1 MREWAE
7 KEKRERAKAPH
18 ERKGKWEKIKYSP
31 AIGATSFRTFYLSQL
46 DLFMRVAQ
54 SWGARDGEWSGM
66 AAGKG
71 VSLFYH
77 LATPP
82 RPFAV
87 RTPHFI
93 VYLIPC
99 CLSPSRFRTSC
110 RFKQIF
116 QQQKA
121 VVRANEMARQ
131 GAKVKGKWENKEVIK
146 SCRRWH
152 YCSLNSL
159 LNFLLKLYFRYVAKF
174 GFIDRNKLNAD

>member
-1 MREWAE
+1 MMREWAE
-7 KEKRERAKAPH
+7 KKKQERAKAPH
-18 ERKGKWEKIKYSP
+18 EREGKWEKIKYSP

-54 SWGARDGEWSGM
+54 GWGAREGEWSGM

-87 RTPHFI
+87 RTAHFI

-116 QQQKA
+116 QQQKTA
-121 VVRANEMARQ
+121 MRAKEMTKQ
-131 GAKVKGKWENKEVIK
+131 GAKIKGKWENKGVIK

-152 YCSLNSL
+152 YCSLNSAPT
-159 LNFLLKLYFRYVAKF
+159 FSAKAL
-174 GFIDRNKLNAD
+174 DMLRNSDS

>member
-1 MREWAE
+1 MQEWAE
-7 KEKRERAKAPH
+7 KKKRERVKAPH
-18 ERKGKWEKIKYSP
+18 EREGKWEKIKYSP

-54 SWGARDGEWSGM
+54 GWGAREGEWGGM

-77 LATPP
+77 HATPP

-99 CLSPSRFRTSC
+99 CLSPFRFRTSC

-121 VVRANEMARQ
+121 AVRANETARQ
-131 GAKVKGKWENKEVIK
+131 SAKIKGKWENKGVNKILPK
-146 SCRRWH
+146 ILH
-152 YCSLNSL
+152 YCSLNFALSFSIEAFPICCKIWI
-159 LNFLLKLYFRYVAKF
+159 NW
-174 GFIDRNKLNAD
+174 